1 MLVLVVLVVVFL
13 FLSGLAAAVD
23 AAVLSVSRPE
33 VEVLV
38 EQRRWGARRLRS
50 VKRQLTQSVVVI
62 VIVTNTIN
70 VLGPI
75 LVSREAQSL
84 YGVEGLAAITV
95 VLALGTMVF
104 SEIIP
109 KSLGAHYAPRVA
121 RLAAPGIRWLRILL
135 YPLVI
140 TLAALSRLFTRGTR
154 QIGTEEQIRS
164 LVRIGDSAGLI
175 ESDEG
180 QLIHRVFIMNDKTA
194 GEIMTPLEHVKGI
207 DASYSISQAA
217 SEIARSEY
225 SRYPIFEGS
234 TDKVGGMAM
243 SRDVLKAMASGRE
256 DAGVM
261 SISRPALIVEAS
273 CTCDDLLLRFRD
285 EHAHLAIV
293 QDTGRTV
300 GVCSLE
306 DVIEE
311 LVGEI
316 EDEKDVVVTRKP
328 NHSRDR

>member
-1 MLVLVVLVVVFL
+1 MLVLVLLVVVFL

-38 EQRRWGARRLRS
+38 EQRKWGARRLRS
-50 VKRQLTQSVVVI
+50 VKKQLTQSVVVI

-75 LVSREAQSL
+75 LVSREAQST
-84 YGVEGLAAITV
+84 YGVEGLAVITV

-109 KSLGAHYAPRVA
+109 KSLGAHYAPLVA
-121 RLAAPGIRWLRILL
+121 RLAAPGIRGLRILF

-140 TLAALSRLFTRGTR
+140 TLAAISRLFTRGTR
-154 QIGTEEQIRS
+154 LIGTEEQIRS
-164 LVRIGDSAGLI
+164 LVRIGNTAGLI
-175 ESDEG
+175 ERDEG
-180 QLIHRVFIMNDKTA
+180 QLIHRVFIMNNKTA
-194 GEIMTPLEHVKGI
+194 GEIMTPLEHVRGI

-217 SEIARSEY
+217 SEIVRSEY
-225 SRYPIFEGS
+225 SRYPIFQGS
-234 TDKVGGMAM
+234 IDKVSGMVL
-243 SRDVLKAMASGRE
+243 SRDVLKAVAGDRE
-256 DAGVM
+256 SARVT
-261 SISRPALIVEAS
+261 SIARPALIVEAS
-273 CTCDDLLLRFRD
+273 CTCDELLMRFRA
-285 EHAHLAIV
+285 EHVHLAIV
-293 QDTGRTV
+293 QDTSRTV

-316 EDEKDVVVTRKP
+316 EDEKDVVVSRNP